1 MNYPGFDIA
10 QLDRSLSYA
19 RTQRARMVAALG
31 IPVADR
37 SGRLVNLDGYIRGE
51 IAQVD
56 AQIARMEADLV
67 TLSAEMAA

>member
-1 MNYPGFDIA
+1 MFYPGFDIA

-31 IPVADR
+31 TPVADR
-37 SGRLVNLDGYIRGE
+37 TGRLVNLDGYTRGQ

-56 AQIARMEADLV
+56 TEIARFVADLEALAGKV
-67 TLSAEMAA
+67 AA